1 MITVNRQTEY
11 ALFLINHL
19 KGEDT
24 PVSLEKICRHSGLS
38 GRFMAKVASGLKKA
52 KMLGSR
58 EGAGGGYWLLVDTK
72 KTSLWKIF
80 EIFENN
86 KRIVSCLDGN
96 DCMRRC
102 RLKGFWKKMESDF
115 IKQIKKVTLSEIIG

>member
-19 KGEDT
+19 KGKNT
-24 PVSLEKICRHSGLS
+24 PVSLKEICRYSGLS
-38 GRFMAKVASGLKKA
+38 GRFMAKAASGLKGA
-52 KMLGSR
+52 KILGSK
-58 EGAGGGYWLLVDTK
+58 EGAGGGYWLLVDPK

-80 EIFENN
+80 EIFESNR
-86 KRIVSCLDGN
+86 RIVSCFDGT

-102 RLKGFWKKMESDF
+102 RLKGFWKRLEGDF
-115 IKQIKKVTLSEIIG
+115 VKQVKKVTLSEIIG